1 MKTFIHNSNDVRNNI
16 EKTHVKNPFSN
27 WSELTSSERNE
38 IVFEGLNKNYG
49 AYEIRS
55 TYDKSLIYSFLSISF
70 FTALLFSIYYFSQ
83 TTILQ
88 KLKIPN
94 TDATIFEYPKPII
107 EQPIIPIQPKQ
118 LKTSPSTSTK
128 DLIPKVVDK
137 TEIEKI
143 VSKNTNNNGV
153 KAGNS
158 SDTSNTNAPSNIESK
173 GKIIEDPIDTS
184 LHDMTIDELPR
195 FPGSD
200 RSLSEFIRKNLNF
213 KEEKFSGKIGVQ
225 FVVNK
230 DGSLTDVKIYRGSE
244 YSSLNNEAIRVIN
257 KMPNWEPGKI
267 NGHPV
272 RTRVIL
278 PIKIDV
284 K

>member
-16 EKTHVKNPFSN
+16 EKIHVENSFSN

-88 KLKIPN
+88 KLTIPN

-118 LKTSPSTSTK
+118 LKTNPSTSTK

-143 VSKNTNNNGV
+143 VPKNTNTNGV
-153 KAGNS
+153 IAGNS
-158 SDTSNTNAPSNIESK
+158 SDTSDRNDLSNIGAK
-173 GKIIEDPIDTS
+173 GKIIEDPIDTA

-200 RSLSEFIRKNLNF
+200 RSLSEFIQKNLNF

-244 YSSLNNEAIRVIN
+244 YLSLNKEAIRVIN